1 MTDLSDPAPSDPA
14 ALSDLSDLFDLS
26 TERLSLHLLTVEES
40 RRIVDVAPNEQD
52 VWAEDF
58 PMQDDRDG
66 VNGFLGAAEAGH
78 DAGPFGC
85 YRIDRADPD
94 GAAIGTIGFYGP
106 PDEQGQVMFGYGLVP
121 GARGSGYATEALAAL
136 VAFCRSHD
144 GVRTM
149 VADTEAG
156 NTASQRV
163 LDKTG
168 FALVKEEGDMCLYRL
183 DVTAG

>member
-1 MTDLSDPAPSDPA
+1 MT
-14 ALSDLSDLFDLS
+14 DLS
-26 TERLSLHLLTVEES
+26 TERLSLHLLTVDEG
-40 RRIVDVAPNEQD
+40 RRIVDAAPSEQD

-66 VNGFLGAAEAGH
+66 VKGFLGAAEAGH

-85 YRIDRADPD
+85 YRIDRD

-106 PDEQGQVMFGYGLVP
+106 PDEEGQVMFGYGLVP
-121 GARGSGYATEALAAL
+121 GARGAGYATEALAGL

-144 GVRTM
+144 EVLAM
-149 VADTEAG
+149 IADTETS

-168 FALVKEEGDMCLYRL
+168 FAMVKEEEGLYFYRQ
-183 DVTAG
+183 DVAMA

>member
-1 MTDLSDPAPSDPA
+1 MT
-14 ALSDLSDLFDLS
+14 DLS
-26 TERLSLHLLTVEES
+26 TERLSLHLLTVDEG
-40 RRIVDVAPNEQD
+40 RRIVDAAPGEQD

-66 VNGFLGAAEAGH
+66 AKGFLGAAEAGH

-85 YRIDRADPD
+85 YRIDRD
-94 GAAIGTIGFYGP
+94 GAAIGNDRLLRSARRRRPGHVRLRTRARSARSRLRDRGP
-106 PDEQGQVMFGYGLVP
+106 
-121 GARGSGYATEALAAL
+121 RRAL

-144 GVRTM
+144 EVLAM
-149 VADTEAG
+149 VADTETS

-168 FALVKEEGDMCLYRL
+168 FAMVKEEEGLYFYRQ
-183 DVTAG
+183 DVATA

>member
-1 MTDLSDPAPSDPA
+1 MT
-14 ALSDLSDLFDLS
+14 DLS
-26 TERLSLHLLTVEES
+26 TERLSLHPLTVEEG
-40 RRIVDVAPNEQD
+40 RRIVDATPGEQD
-52 VWAEDF
+52 DWAEDF

-66 VNGFLGAAEAGH
+66 VGGFLSAAEAGH

-85 YRIDRADPD
+85 YRIDLN

-106 PDEQGQVMFGYGLVP
+106 PDEEGQVMFGYGLVP
-121 GARGSGYATEALAAL
+121 GARGHGYATEALAGL

-144 GVRTM
+144 AVRAM
-149 VADTEAG
+149 VADTETG

-168 FALVKEEGDMCLYRL
+168 FALVKEEAGLYFYRL
-183 DVTAG
+183 DVAAG